1 MNTIQDIESMRDRI
15 LAEMRSIRSMR
26 RGTLTEQYLRVPH
39 KGKKEPVLRGPYYV
53 FSRKEKKKTVGYRL
67 TTPEELEAARRDVAA
82 HKRFVTLC
90 REFEEWTERL
100 GALDRQGEDSGESAG
115 EKKRRSSPSSRTKK

>member
-1 MNTIQDIESMRDRI
+1 MNTIQELEAKRDRI

-67 TTPEELEAARRDVAA
+67 TTPEDLEAARRDVEA

-90 REFEEWTERL
+90 REFEELTERL
-100 GALDRQGEDSGESAG
+100 GALDRQAKDRGESVG
-115 EKKRRSSPSSRTKK
+115 EKKRRRSPSSRTRK